1 MRSATALRV
10 VRRTAVV
17 AAVMSVGAGVA
28 IAVPAVTADEAVP
41 QIQACVSR
49 GLLGIG
55 KGSIRIVDR
64 PGACTSGENAL
75 VWNQRGIQGPIGPT
89 GPQGAAGPQGVQGV
103 QGAQGDQG
111 PQGVQGDTGP
121 QGGPG
126 PSGQQGQR
134 GPAGLSNHQRVT
146 ASRQIGPGAVIETT
160 VACPAGT
167 VVLGGGFTDATPEL
181 RLSENGPSSVSS
193 WSVTFQNTGQTTR
206 TSHVSAT
213 CATVG

>member
-64 PGACTSGENAL
+64 PGVCTSGENAL

-89 GPQGAAGPQGVQGV
+89 GPQGVVGPQGV

-111 PQGVQGDTGP
+111 PQGVQGDSGP

-126 PSGQQGQR
+126 PSGPQGVR

-146 ASRQIGPGAVIETT
+146 ASRQIVPGAVIETR

-167 VVLGGGFTDATPEL
+167 VVLGGGYSDATPDL
-181 RLSENGPSSVSS
+181 RLSENGPSSESS
-193 WSVTFQNTGQTTR
+193 WAVTFQNTGQTTR
-206 TSHVSAT
+206 TSYVSAT
-213 CATVG
+213 CATVN